1 MFEGTTEHGR
11 ELAVEFSGPRPRAAS
26 PLATGPDMF
35 AARSPAGRRDPMS
48 AFELASRGTVMDMG
62 A

>member
-1 MFEGTTEHGR
+1 MFESMSADHQ
-11 ELAVEFSGPRPRAAS
+11 ELAVNFSGPRAATANRS
-26 PLATGPDMF
+26 VPGPDVF

-48 AFELASRGTVMDMG
+48 AFELASRGTRLDLG

>member
-1 MFEGTTEHGR
+1 MFEGATLNGQ
-11 ELAVEFSGPRPRAAS
+11 ELALKFSGPRPRTLA
-26 PLATGPDMF
+26 PLADGPDVF

-48 AFELASRGTVMDMG
+48 AFELASRGTVMDLG

>member
-1 MFEGTTEHGR
+1 MFESTIARDED
-11 ELAVEFSGPRPRAAS
+11 LSVSFSGPRQRTVTPAAI
-26 PLATGPDMF
+26 GPDVF

-48 AFELASRGTVMDMG
+48 AFELASRGTRLDLG

>member
-1 MFEGTTEHGR
+1 MFEGASADLQD
-11 ELAVEFSGPRPRAAS
+11 LAVSFSGPRRAAMPRAAD
-26 PLATGPDMF
+26 GPDVF

-48 AFELASRGTVMDMG
+48 AFELRHRGTRLDLG

>member
-1 MFEGTTEHGR
+1 MFEGVTTSGQD
-11 ELAVEFSGPRPRAAS
+11 LAVSFSGPRPRTLTPVAD
-26 PLATGPDMF
+26 GPDLF

-48 AFELASRGTVMDMG
+48 AFELASRGTRLDLG

>member
-1 MFEGTTEHGR
+1 MFEGAATNGQ
-11 ELAVEFSGPRPRAAS
+11 ELAVNFSGPRRRTLS
-26 PLATGPDMF
+26 PVVDGPDLF

-48 AFELASRGTVMDMG
+48 AFELASRGTVMDLG

>member
-1 MFEGTTEHGR
+1 MFEGATAGHQ
-11 ELAVEFSGPRPRAAS
+11 ELVVNLSGPKPGMTMRPAM
-26 PLATGPDMF
+26 GPDVF

-48 AFELASRGTVMDMG
+48 AFELASRGTVLNLG